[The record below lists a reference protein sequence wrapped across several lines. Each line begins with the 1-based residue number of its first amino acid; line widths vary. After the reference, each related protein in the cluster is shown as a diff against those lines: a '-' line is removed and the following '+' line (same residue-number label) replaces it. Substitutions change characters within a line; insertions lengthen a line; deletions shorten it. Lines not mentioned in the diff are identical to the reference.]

1 MNLRLMGNRVLVE
14 PLTEETRMGFA
25 IPEQYREFRIGLV
38 AAVGNGARL
47 KNGERRTIPL
57 KVGEKVVLSEDFR
70 MPIDIEG
77 KHYFLVSD
85 EKVMAVIP

>member
-1 MNLRLMGNRVLVE
+1 MNLQLMGNRVLIE

-25 IPEQYREFRIGLV
+25 IPEQYREFRIGIV

-47 KNGERRTIPL
+47 KNGQRKPIPL
-57 KVGEKVVLSEDFR
+57 TIGEKVVLSEDFR
-70 MPIDIEG
+70 MPIELEG
-77 KHYFLVSD
+77 KQYFMVTD